1 MPDGVQGSSATTTN
15 VSVPGSYTGEAID
28 TSGDHDW
35 YRVFLTAG
43 QTYSF
48 TTSAP
53 QSGSGVDTI
62 LTLRDANGNQIATN
76 DDIAYPGNTYSQIRF
91 TATTSGGYYLDV
103 GAYSTGTGGY
113 TLTTALAEA
122 LPIFTNDQISDQLTS
137 GYWGGST
144 RRWNVA
150 PGGTITVNL
159 TGLTTEGQF
168 LAREALNLWT
178 DVTGINF
185 SEITTSA
192 QITFDDN
199 ESGAFAGG
207 STSNGFF
214 TGNSRVNVSTDWL
227 TNYGTTLNTYSFQTY
242 IHEIGHALGLG
253 HGGNYNGSADYPA
266 DALYQNDSWN
276 TTIMSYFSPG
286 ENTYFSQQGF
296 TYQYTITPMVA
307 DIISTN
313 GGLYASYSGTR
324 TGDTT
329 YGFNNTSGRAVYDA
343 SVNANATVAIID
355 HGGIDTLDYSFTNAS
370 YTQLINLNPEVFG
383 NTRGRVGNLVIARG
397 TVIENAIGGAGS
409 DTLIGNIADN
419 ILRGNAG
426 NDTIDGGVGTDTA
439 VFSGNRADYTITNLS
454 GGRVQV
460 SGPDGTDTLSS
471 IERLMFNDMVLGRS
485 GSSFGNATQ
494 AYAGF
499 GYSQSAGA
507 WSDDT
512 TYPRIAQDMNGD
524 GRADLVGFGGDGV
537 YVALS
542 NGSGGFG
549 NAFLAYNSFGASQTG
564 GGWSSN
570 DVYPRTI
577 ADVNGDGRVDLIGF
591 GSAGVYVAL
600 GQAPSGGQQLAFGDV
615 ALVYNGFGASDA
627 AGGWTN
633 DSTYPRT
640 VADVNGDGRADL
652 IGFGA
657 AGVYVSLGQAN
668 GTFGATNLALNG
680 FGASDSGGGW
690 SSVDRF
696 PRQIADV
703 NGDGRADI
711 VGFGGNGAYVSL
723 GQADGTF
730 GSTILGIA
738 GFGYSAAGG
747 GWASD
752 DTYPRRVADVNG
764 DGYAD
769 IVGFGSGGAFVSLSQ
784 GDGTFASPVL
794 AIASYGASDAA
805 GGWTSNDRF
814 VRTIADVDGDGLGD
828 IVGFGGDYTYVSY
841 GGSDFTQVQ
850 ATSGELQF
858 AAEAAANA
866 ANLANRGV
874 EIEPDLTIPVEQYSG
889 CPCGAGSCSHGY
901 DDAVGALQNLGE
913 GDGAFVAENPADVFY
928 PVADYVPSQAV
939 EGIMFADGNFAAP
952 GMMFMGGGRGGM
964 IDPDPVLIY

>member
-1 MPDGVQGSSATTTN
+1 MPDGVLGSTATTTN
-15 VSVPGSYTGEAID
+15 VSVPGTYTGEAID

-35 YRVFLTAG
+35 YRVELTAG

-48 TTSAP
+48 TTGAP
-53 QSGSGVDTI
+53 QSGTGVDTI
-62 LTLRDANGNQIATN
+62 LTLRDANGNQLAIN
-76 DDIAYPGNTYSQIRF
+76 DDIDYPDNAYSQIRF
-91 TATTSGGYYLDV
+91 TATTSGTYYIDV

-113 TLTTALAEA
+113 TLTTGFAEA

-137 GYWGGST
+137 GYWGGTT

-159 TGLTTEGQF
+159 TGLTAEGQF

-207 STSNGFF
+207 ATSNGFF
-214 TGNSRVNVSTDWL
+214 TGNSVVNVSTDWL
-227 TNYGTTLNTYSFQTY
+227 ANYGTTLNTYSFQTY
-242 IHEIGHALGLG
+242 IHEIGHAIGLG
-253 HGGNYNGSADYPA
+253 HAGNYNGSANYPD

-313 GGLYASYSGTR
+313 GGLYASYAGTR

-343 SVNANATVAIID
+343 SVNANATVAIVD
-355 HGGIDTLDYSFTNAS
+355 HGGIDTLDYSFTNPS

-397 TVIENAIGGAGS
+397 TVIENAIGGAGV
-409 DTLIGNIADN
+409 DTIIGNSADN

-426 NDTIDGGVGTDTA
+426 NDTIDGGLGTDTA

-454 GGRVQV
+454 DGRVQV
-460 SGPDGTDTLSS
+460 SGTDGTDTLTG
-471 IERLMFNDMVLGRS
+471 IERLMFDDMVLGRS
-485 GSSFGNATQ
+485 GASFGNATQ

-499 GYSQSAGA
+499 GYSEAAGG
-507 WSDDT
+507 WSNDT
-512 TYPRIAQDMNGD
+512 VYPRMAVDMNGD
-524 GRADLVGFGGDGV
+524 GRADLVGFGGAGV
-537 YVALS
+537 YVALA

-549 NAFLAYNSFGASQTG
+549 NAFLAYNSFGASEAG

-570 DVYPRTI
+570 DAYPRTI
-577 ADVNGDGRVDLIGF
+577 ADVNGDGRADLIGF

-600 GQAPSGGQQLAFGDV
+600 GQGPDPSGTSELSFGNV
-615 ALVYNGFGASDA
+615 ALVYNGFGASEA
-627 AGGWTN
+627 AGGWSN
-633 DSTYPRT
+633 DATYPRA

-652 IGFGA
+652 IGFGS
-657 AGVYVSLGQAN
+657 AGVYVSLGQSD
-668 GTFGATNLALNG
+668 GSFGVTSLALNG

-696 PRQIADV
+696 PRQIGDV

-730 GSTILGIA
+730 GPTMLGIA
-738 GFGYSAAGG
+738 GFGYAEAGG

-769 IVGFGSGGAFVSLSQ
+769 IVGFGSGGAYVSLSQ

-814 VRTIADVDGDGLGD
+814 VRTIADVDGDGIGD
-828 IVGFGGDYTYVSY
+828 IVGFGGDWTYVSY

-866 ANLANRGV
+866 ANLHNRGI
-874 EIEPDLTIPVEQYSG
+874 EIEPDLTIPIEQYSG
-889 CPCGAGSCSHGY
+889 CPCGGAACSHGY
-901 DDAVGALQNLGE
+901 DDAVAALQNLGG
-913 GDGAFVAENPADVFY
+913 GDGAMAAGSLGGAFPAALDFL
-928 PVADYVPSQAV
+928 PSHAV
-939 EGIMFADGNFAAP
+939 DPISADGHALADL
-952 GMMFMGGGRGGM
+952 MAMGGARGGLVDMEPIM
-964 IDPDPVLIY
+964 IY

>member
-1 MPDGVQGSSATTTN
+1 MPDGVLGSTATTTN
-15 VSVPGSYTGEAID
+15 VSVPGTYTGEAID

-35 YRVFLTAG
+35 YRIELTAG

-48 TTSAP
+48 ITGAP
-53 QSGSGVDTI
+53 ESGTGVDTI
-62 LTLRDANGNQIATN
+62 LTLRDANGDQLAVN
-76 DDIAYPGNTYSQIRF
+76 DDIDYPDNAYSQIRF
-91 TATTSGGYYLDV
+91 TATTSGTYYLDV
-103 GAYSTGTGGY
+103 GAYDTGTGGY
-113 TLTTALAEA
+113 TLTTGFAEA

-137 GYWGGST
+137 GYWGGTT

-159 TGLTTEGQF
+159 TALTTEGQF

-199 ESGAFAGG
+199 EDGAFAGG

-214 TGNSRVNVSTDWL
+214 TGNSVVNVSTDWL
-227 TNYGTTLNTYSFQTY
+227 ANYGTTLNTYSFQTY
-242 IHEIGHALGLG
+242 IHEIGHAIGLG
-253 HGGNYNGSADYPA
+253 HAGNYNGSANYPD

-313 GGLYASYSGTR
+313 GGLYASYAGTR

-343 SVNANATVAIID
+343 SVNANATVAIVD
-355 HGGIDTLDYSFTNAS
+355 HGGIDTLDYSFTNS
-370 YTQLINLNPEVFG
+370 YTQLINLNQEVFG

-397 TVIENAIGGAGS
+397 TVIENAIGGAGA
-409 DTLIGNIADN
+409 DTIIGNSVDN

-426 NDTIDGGVGTDTA
+426 NDTIDGGLGTDTA

-460 SGPDGTDTLSS
+460 SGADGTDALSG
-471 IERLMFNDMVLGRS
+471 IERLMFDDMVLERS
-485 GSSFGNATQ
+485 GASFGNATQ

-499 GYSQSAGA
+499 GYSEAAGA
-507 WSDDT
+507 WSNDT
-512 TYPRIAQDMNGD
+512 TYPRMAVDMNGD
-524 GRADLVGFGGDGV
+524 GRADLVGFGGAGV
-537 YVALS
+537 YVALAD
-542 NGSGGFG
+542 GSGGFG
-549 NAFLAYNSFGASQTG
+549 NAFLAYNSFGASEAG

-570 DVYPRTI
+570 DAYPRTI

-600 GQAPSGGQQLAFGDV
+600 GEGPNPNGSSELSFGGV

-627 AGGWTN
+627 AGGWSN
-633 DSTYPRT
+633 DATYPRT
-640 VADVNGDGRADL
+640 VADVNGDGRVDL

-657 AGVYVSLGQAN
+657 AGVYVSLGQSD
-668 GTFGATNLALNG
+668 GSFGVTNLALNG

-730 GSTILGIA
+730 GATMLGIA
-738 GFGYSAAGG
+738 AFGYAEAGG
-747 GWASD
+747 GWVSD

-764 DGYAD
+764 DGFAD
-769 IVGFGSGGAFVSLSQ
+769 IVGFGAGGAYVSLSQ

-794 AIASYGASDAA
+794 AVASYGASDAA
-805 GGWTSNDRF
+805 GGWSSNDRF
-814 VRTIADVDGDGLGD
+814 VRTIADVDGDGIGD
-828 IVGFGGDYTYVSY
+828 IVGFGGDWTYVSY

-866 ANLANRGV
+866 ANLSNRGI
-874 EIEPDLTIPVEQYSG
+874 EIAPDLTIPVEQYSG
-889 CPCGAGSCSHGY
+889 CPCGGAACGHGY
-901 DDAVGALQNLGE
+901 DDAVIALQNLGE
-913 GDGAFVAENPADVFY
+913 GDEALAAGSLDGALPPALDFLPSY
-928 PVADYVPSQAV
+928 AIDSALPGDGHAMADLMA
-939 EGIMFADGNFAAP
+939 
-952 GMMFMGGGRGGM
+952 MGGGRAGLLDLETVM
-964 IDPDPVLIY
+964 IY